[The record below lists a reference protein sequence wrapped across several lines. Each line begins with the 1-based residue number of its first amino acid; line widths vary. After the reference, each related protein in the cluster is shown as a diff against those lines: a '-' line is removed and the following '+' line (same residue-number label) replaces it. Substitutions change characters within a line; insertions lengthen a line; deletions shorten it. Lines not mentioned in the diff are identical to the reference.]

1 MVMMIEMVVMMSI
14 HFIYLCNQTHPYIYL
29 SIHPSHQSIHP
40 ISSMYPSHII
50 SFYPYHPS
58 HLIYL
63 PFNQSHPSIH
73 IIPSYLSIYPISS
86 SHLIQVL
93 ENGFF
98 YGYNP
103 VVVAVIFLQG
113 LGGLIVAVVV
123 KYADNIL
130 KGFAASFSIVTSCF
144 LSYLVFD
151 FHPNWMFVMGAVL
164 VNLSMYMYSY
174 CPPVEKEKKRS
185 PEGSL
190 TSSRSIDGLHKSH
203 KTSSSTS
210 LSALESGGV
219 GGGGGIGITQR

>member
-1 MVMMIEMVVMMSI
+1 
-14 HFIYLCNQTHPYIYL
+14 
-29 SIHPSHQSIHP
+29 
-40 ISSMYPSHII
+40 
-50 SFYPYHPS
+50 
-58 HLIYL
+58 
-63 PFNQSHPSIH
+63 
-73 IIPSYLSIYPISS
+73 
-86 SHLIQVL
+86 VL

-113 LGGLIVAVVV
+113 LGGLIVAIVV

-174 CPPVEKEKKRS
+174 APPVEKEKKRSPEGSLTSSRS

>member
-1 MVMMIEMVVMMSI
+1 
-14 HFIYLCNQTHPYIYL
+14 
-29 SIHPSHQSIHP
+29 
-40 ISSMYPSHII
+40 
-50 SFYPYHPS
+50 
-58 HLIYL
+58 
-63 PFNQSHPSIH
+63 
-73 IIPSYLSIYPISS
+73 
-86 SHLIQVL
+86 VL

-174 CPPVEKEKKRS
+174 APPVEKEKKRS

-190 TSSRSIDGLHKSH
+190 TSSKSIDGLLLHKSH

-210 LSALESGGV
+210 LSALESGG
-219 GGGGGIGITQR
+219 GGIGGVGITQR

>member
-1 MVMMIEMVVMMSI
+1 M
-14 HFIYLCNQTHPYIYL
+14 
-29 SIHPSHQSIHP
+29 
-40 ISSMYPSHII
+40 
-50 SFYPYHPS
+50 
-58 HLIYL
+58 
-63 PFNQSHPSIH
+63 
-73 IIPSYLSIYPISS
+73 
-86 SHLIQVL
+86 L

-174 CPPVEKEKKRS
+174 APPVEKEKKRS

-190 TSSRSIDGLHKSH
+190 TSSRSPEGSLASSRSIDGLHKSH
-203 KTSSSTS
+203 KSSSSTS
-210 LSALESGGV
+210 LSTLESGGGGV